1 MHLDLTVT
9 GLLLGGLLL
18 LFAGGEALV
27 RGAAAL
33 GMRMGLSALATGLTI
48 VAFGTSTPEL
58 VVNLKAATLG
68 QGGLAV
74 GNVVGSNIANIGLI
88 LGLTVLIKPVRL
100 DVRIIR
106 KDIYIML
113 AASMLAFLF
122 LMNDRMG
129 RVEGMVLAIGI
140 IGYVWFN
147 LHAASKA
154 RQSSKEEFEAGLAGL
169 KGNMASDLVLVA
181 GGLAALIL
189 GGSWFVDGAVALA
202 QELNVSPAV
211 IGLTVVAIGT
221 SLPELAATAVAAY
234 RGHGDIAIGNIVGS
248 NIFNVLAVLGFT
260 STILPLNRGDIT
272 NTDLVV
278 FLLSGALL
286 LRLMQSRSRLDR
298 WEGAILLGTFCAYT
312 AWRVS

>member
-1 MHLDLTVT
+1 MLIA
-9 GLLLGGLLL
+9 
-18 LFAGGEALV
+18 FAAIIVGFLILIWSADQFV
-27 RGAAAL
+27 AGAAAIARNL
-33 GMRMGLSALATGLTI
+33 GLSPVIIGLTI
-48 VAFGTSTPEL
+48 VSIGTSAPEVL
-58 VVNLKAATLG
+58 VSLAAALSG
-68 QGGLAV
+68 AGELAV
-74 GNVVGSNIANIGLI
+74 GNAIGSNIANIGLV

-113 AASMLAFLF
+113 VASLLAFVF

-129 RVEGMVLAIGI
+129 RLEGVALALGI

-147 LHAASKA
+147 LRAAANARSSSKA
-154 RQSSKEEFEAGLAGL
+154 EYEAGLAGL
-169 KGNMASDLVLVA
+169 KSSLLMDIVFVI

-189 GGSWFVDGAVALA
+189 GGSWFVDGAVQLALN
-202 QELNVSPAV
+202 LDVSPAV
-211 IGLTVVAIGT
+211 IGLTVVAVGT

-260 STILPLNRGDIT
+260 ATILPLNRGDIT
-272 NTDLVV
+272 DIDLIV

-286 LRLMQSRSRLDR
+286 LRLMQSNSRLSR
-298 WEGAILLGTFCAYT
+298 FEGAILLTGYIVYA